1 MVNAGNTRNGYKLYS
16 IAKMIIVIIDSA
28 ALTVKCDMLVSSGY
42 DPTYSDVLDQTL
54 TNPLINHMKISP
66 G

>member
-1 MVNAGNTRNGYKLYS
+1 
-16 IAKMIIVIIDSA
+16 
-28 ALTVKCDMLVSSGY
+28 MLVSSGY

-54 TNPLINHMKISP
+54 TNPLINHMEISP